1 MTQLISRS
9 PGSGGNIATVLS
21 LKAAEMSPSIPL
33 VFQLLIA
40 PAVDRTSVL
49 SLFENELK
57 HAPGLNPDDVIWL
70 SRNYLPNQEDR
81 YNWDVSPI
89 LAPDELVRNLPQAWI
104 GIMEVDIRRPEGVA
118 YGLKLK
124 EAGVEVQTVVYKGAP
139 HVTMMLSS
147 KFLFETFGK
156 QLMISPNM
164 QFFSQSASMIF
175 RCVAMVFNG

>member
-1 MTQLISRS
+1 
-9 PGSGGNIATVLS
+9 
-21 LKAAEMSPSIPL
+21 MSPSIPL
-33 VFQLLIA
+33 AFQLLIA
-40 PAVDRTSVL
+40 LEVDCTSVS
-49 SLFENELK
+49 SLYKNELE
-57 HAPGLNPDDVIWL
+57 HAPGLHLDDVMWL

-89 LAPDELVRNLPQAWI
+89 LAPDELVRNVPQAWI
-104 GIMEVDIRRPEGVA
+104 GIMEIDIRRPEGVA

-164 QFFSQSASMIF
+164 QFFPQSALMIF
-175 RCVAMVFNG
+175 DCVAMVFNG